1 MTGPGAGESTTGR
14 AADAGRSVPRSP
26 AAPGDAAREKP
37 NHHPPEPPAPTPAP
51 ATHSTGPEPATHPA
65 DPKPATVPPD
75 GDTTNPEPATAP
87 PDGNTTDPQPD
98 RAPVP
103 TDGAKGPTGG
113 GTGHP
118 APARPAGT
126 SSGTPGT
133 PQHEPDASPAS
144 ADGVV
149 ERRLHPVTPLRRA
162 WAPVAVLVGWAVHD
176 PDQAQRQLTRLTTT
190 HLLIG
195 LAVLIPAAALYGFL
209 TWWFTHY
216 AVTGTE
222 LRIRTGLLFRRTAHI
237 RLERI
242 QAIDVTQPLL
252 ARVAGVAKLKLDV
265 IGTGKKD
272 ELAFLGADEARA
284 LRAELLAR
292 AAGFA
297 PETAHEVGEA
307 PARQLLRVP
316 PGVLAV
322 SLLLTG
328 ATWGTLLAAAVVP
341 TLLWLATHNLWTV
354 LATALPLVG
363 AAGASSAGRFV
374 GEYDWTVAESPDG
387 LRIDHGLLDRAHET
401 VPPGRVQTVR
411 LVQPLLWRR
420 RRWVR
425 VELDVAGSSN
435 SVLLPVAPREI
446 AESVVARVLP
456 GVTVPTAAELSRP
469 PRRAARCRPLWWR
482 GHGLAV
488 TDAVFASR
496 HGLLRRSLA
505 LVPHAKVQ
513 SVRLTQGPW
522 RRALRL
528 ADVHVDTGANK
539 TVAARLRDAH
549 EAAELLRRQAERS
562 RTGRRDAPPD
572 RWMA

>member
-1 MTGPGAGESTTGR
+1 M
-14 AADAGRSVPRSP
+14 
-26 AAPGDAAREKP
+26 
-37 NHHPPEPPAPTPAP
+37 
-51 ATHSTGPEPATHPA
+51 
-65 DPKPATVPPD
+65 
-75 GDTTNPEPATAP
+75 TAP
-87 PDGNTTDPQPD
+87 DVHEDVRGRP
-98 RAPVP
+98 PV
-103 TDGAKGPTGG
+103 T
-113 GTGHP
+113 
-118 APARPAGT
+118 
-126 SSGTPGT
+126 
-133 PQHEPDASPAS
+133 
-144 ADGVV
+144 

-162 WAPVAVLVGWAVHD
+162 WAPVAVLIGWALHD

-190 HLLIG
+190 TLLIG

-209 TWWFTHY
+209 TWWFTHF
-216 AVTGTE
+216 AVTESE

-252 ARVAGVAKLKLDV
+252 ARVAGVAKLRLDV
-265 IGTGKKD
+265 IGTDKKD

-307 PARQLLRVP
+307 PSRQMLRVP

-328 ATWGTLLAAAVVP
+328 ATWGWLLVAGIVVP
-341 TLLWLATHNLWTV
+341 LLWMATHSLWTV
-354 LATALPLVG
+354 LAAAVPMLG
-363 AAGASSAGRFV
+363 AAGASSVGRFV
-374 GEYDWTVAESPDG
+374 AEYDWTLGESPDG

-411 LVQPLLWRR
+411 LVEPLLWRR
-420 RRWVR
+420 RDWVR

-435 SVLLPVAPREI
+435 SLLLPVAPREL

-456 GVTVPTAAELSRP
+456 GVSVPPREALSPP
-469 PRRAARCRPLWWR
+469 PRRARWCVPFWWR
-482 GHGLAV
+482 GYGLAV
-488 TDAVFASR
+488 TDAVFAAR
-496 HGLLRRSLA
+496 HGLLRRSLS

-513 SVRLTQGPW
+513 SVRLVQGPW
-522 RRALRL
+522 QRARGV

-539 TVAARLRDAH
+539 SVTAHLRDAA
-549 EAAELLRRQAERS
+549 EAAALLRSQAERS
-562 RTGRRDAPPD
+562 RTGRRDARPD